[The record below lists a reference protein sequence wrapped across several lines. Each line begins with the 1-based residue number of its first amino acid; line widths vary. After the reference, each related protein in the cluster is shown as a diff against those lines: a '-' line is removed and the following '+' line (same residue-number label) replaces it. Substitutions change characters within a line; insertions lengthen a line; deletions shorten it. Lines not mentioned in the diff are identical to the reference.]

1 MGRYNIERKNYRM
14 KKIVTIIGARPQFI
28 KAAMVSKTLE
38 KDFEEIIVHTGQHYD
53 KNMSE
58 IFFEQLEIPKP
69 KYNLGIGSGSHGK
82 QTGEMLIKIEEVLLQ
97 EKPDYVMVYGD
108 TNSTL
113 AGALAASKLL
123 IPVIHIE
130 AGLRSYNMVM
140 PEEQNRVLTDHI
152 STILVCP
159 TKTAVENLKKEGIMQ
174 NVYLTGDVM
183 CDSVLYYSK
192 IADSKL
198 NPSNLDLTPIYEKKE
213 VKEWYLATIHR
224 AENTMDNRNLSV
236 ILKVFEKLDK
246 MVIFPVHPRIRKMVD
261 ELQNKNQYQNIYFI
275 EPVDYLTM
283 LYLTNNACKV
293 VTDSGGLQKECYI
306 LDTPC
311 ITIRNQTEW
320 VETLKN
326 GYNILA
332 KPEEQELY
340 HKIKNAK
347 IEDKNKVHYY
357 GDGHASEEIN
367 QIILNFKGGTK

>member
-1 MGRYNIERKNYRM
+1 M

-28 KAAMVSKTLE
+28 KAAMVSKVLE

-113 AGALAASKLL
+113 AGALATSKLL

-130 AGLRSYNMVM
+130 AGLRSYNMAM

-159 TKTAVENLKKEGIMQ
+159 TKTAVENLKKEGISD

-311 ITIRNQTEW
+311 ITIRDQTEW

-340 HKIKNAK
+340 NKIKNAK

-357 GDGHASEEIN
+357 GDGHASEKIN
-367 QIILNFKGGTK
+367 QIILNFKGGTQ

>member
-1 MGRYNIERKNYRM
+1 M

-28 KAAMVSKTLE
+28 KAAMVSKELE
-38 KDFEEIIVHTGQHYD
+38 KNFEEIIVHTGQHYD
-53 KNMSE
+53 KNMSD

-123 IPVIHIE
+123 IPIIHVE
-130 AGLRSYNMVM
+130 AGLRSYNMAM

-159 TKTAVENLKKEGIMQ
+159 TKTAVENLKKEGISD

-311 ITIRNQTEW
+311 ITIRDQTEW

-340 HKIKNAK
+340 NKIKNAK

-357 GDGHASEEIN
+357 GDGHASEKIN
-367 QIILNFKGGTK
+367 QIILNFKGGTQ